1 MSRARAVSPL
11 GAVLVVL
18 LLAGSLPAP
27 LRAADASELTQRRA
41 DLQDVQRRIREL
53 ERAIADTEST
63 RSAAAEKLAAAER
76 AVSAANRQLRQLAAE
91 REAVERELAS
101 QEHEQRAVELRIAER
116 QAELAQW
123 LRGNYIR
130 GGNEVAPL
138 LSARDPNQ
146 LARDAYYLERL
157 ARARAALIEAL
168 RSDLREQ
175 ARLVASITAR
185 RDRLATLEAEQRRQ
199 RTEFEKVQAARA
211 RALAEVARQLE
222 GQQKEAQAL
231 RQDERQLSRVLTV
244 LARQAAQREA
254 ARREAERRAAAA
266 AARAAAPAS
275 AVAPAARPPVG
286 GRSEPVVG
294 EVRQLAGPSPTGV
307 RFAQLRGQIGFP
319 VRGELVGRFGAQR
332 AQGGTRWRGVFIRA
346 RGGDDVVAVAAG
358 EVVFSDW
365 LRGYGNLIILDH
377 GDDYLTIYGNNDAL
391 FKTVG
396 ERVGGG
402 VPIASVG
409 ASGSGQE
416 SGLYFEIRHKGEP
429 VDPML
434 WIRNR

>member
-1 MSRARAVSPL
+1 
-11 GAVLVVL
+11 
-18 LLAGSLPAP
+18 
-27 LRAADASELTQRRA
+27 
-41 DLQDVQRRIREL
+41 
-53 ERAIADTEST
+53 
-63 RSAAAEKLAAAER
+63 
-76 AVSAANRQLRQLAAE
+76 
-91 REAVERELAS
+91 
-101 QEHEQRAVELRIAER
+101 
-116 QAELAQW
+116 
-123 LRGNYIR
+123 
-130 GGNEVAPL
+130 
-138 LSARDPNQ
+138 
-146 LARDAYYLERL
+146 
-157 ARARAALIEAL
+157 
-168 RSDLREQ
+168 
-175 ARLVASITAR
+175 
-185 RDRLATLEAEQRRQ
+185 
-199 RTEFEKVQAARA
+199 
-211 RALAEVARQLE
+211 
-222 GQQKEAQAL
+222 
-231 RQDERQLSRVLTV
+231 
-244 LARQAAQREA
+244 
-254 ARREAERRAAAA
+254 
-266 AARAAAPAS
+266 
-275 AVAPAARPPVG
+275 
-286 GRSEPVVG
+286 VVG

>member
-1 MSRARAVSPL
+1 MLS
-11 GAVLVVL
+11 
-18 LLAGSLPAP
+18 LACSLPAP
-27 LRAADASELTQRRA
+27 VRAADASELTQRRA

-63 RSAAAEKLAAAER
+63 RSAAADKLAAAER

-101 QEHEQRAVELRIAER
+101 QEKEQRAVELRISER

-123 LRGNYIR
+123 LRGNYMR
-130 GGNEVAPL
+130 GGSDVAPL

-146 LARDAYYLERL
+146 LARDTHYLERL

-199 RTEFEKVQAARA
+199 RAEFEKVQAARA

-266 AARAAAPAS
+266 AAPAAAAAS
-275 AVAPAARPPVG
+275 AARPQAG

-346 RGGDDVVAVAAG
+346 KGGDDVVAVAAG

-391 FKTVG
+391 FKMVG

-429 VDPML
+429 VDPMQ